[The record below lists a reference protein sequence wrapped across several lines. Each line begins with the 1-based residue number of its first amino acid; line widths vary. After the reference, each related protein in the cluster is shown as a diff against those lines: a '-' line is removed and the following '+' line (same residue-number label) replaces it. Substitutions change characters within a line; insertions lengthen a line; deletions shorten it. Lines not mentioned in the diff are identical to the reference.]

1 VESLPPVIYL
11 DHAATSW
18 PKPPSLT
25 EEFAR
30 LFSEPLANAGRSG
43 HRASVRA
50 ARILFETRERLARL
64 LGVAR
69 SENLIFTRGA
79 TEGLNL
85 ILKGFLKPGDR
96 VLVSP
101 LEHNAAMRPLARLE
115 RERGIVVEV
124 LPADAYGRID
134 PAAARRHCAGSGAAL
149 LAVAH
154 ASNANGAV
162 QDLAALR
169 EAMPDVP
176 LLIDAAQTAGVLAI
190 DLDGLGI
197 DFLCCSA
204 HKGLLGPM
212 GVGAC
217 YISPRYDV
225 LPLCEGGT
233 GSNSESFEHP
243 EFRPDR
249 YEAGTQNA
257 HGIAGLGA
265 VLATFPERGLLG
277 DHKRALSGVLIEGL
291 KRIGG
296 VRVVSPD
303 DGTALLASFE
313 IEGWQPNVLTER
325 LEEEHGILCRP
336 GLHCAPAAHRHLGA
350 FPAGTV
356 RLSPGWGNTERDVET
371 ALRAVKD
378 IIERGDARA

>member
-1 VESLPPVIYL
+1 MSADLVSPLIYL

-18 PKPPSLT
+18 PKPAALS
-25 EEFAR
+25 EAYAR

-43 HRASVRA
+43 HGASVRA

-85 ILKGFLKPGDR
+85 ILKGFLKPGDHA
-96 VLVSP
+96 LVSP
-101 LEHNAAMRPLARLE
+101 LEHNATMRPLARLE
-115 RERGIVVEV
+115 RERGVVVET

-134 PAAARRHCAGSGAAL
+134 PAAARDRCVRGGAT
-149 LAVAH
+149 LAAIAH

-176 LLIDAAQTAGVLAI
+176 LLIDAAQTAGVLEI
-190 DLDGLGI
+190 DVDGLGI

-217 YISPRYDV
+217 YISPRHDV

-233 GSNSESFEHP
+233 GSKSESFEHP

-249 YEAGTQNA
+249 YEAGTQNV

-265 VLATFPERGLLG
+265 VLAALPERGLLG
-277 DHKRALSGVLIEGL
+277 DHKRALSRALIDGL

-296 VRVVSPD
+296 GRVVSPD
-303 DGTALLASFE
+303 DGTALLASFSV
-313 IEGWQPNVLTER
+313 EGWQPDVLAER
-325 LEEEHGILCRP
+325 LEEEYGILCRP

-371 ALRAVKD
+371 ALGAVKD
-378 IIERGDARA
+378 IIEKGDA